1 MKSSTKS
8 ILPLLF
14 IFLSYQILPAQ
25 ITLPSVFGDHMV
37 LQQKRVNPVWGWA
50 NAGEMVKVEISG
62 QSHLT
67 KADQEGYWKVELR
80 PIPAGGPYR
89 LHIEGE
95 TSRFFFDDVLVGEVW
110 ICSGQSNMAW
120 TVNNSNSAE
129 LEILSADYPD
139 IRLISVPR
147 VGTQEAQSDFEGEW
161 TRCSPKTVR
170 DFSAVGYFFGRRL
183 HQVLDV
189 PIGLI
194 DNAWGGSAAEAWV
207 RRDVL
212 ERDERF
218 DELMAWWKDQEATYN
233 YQELIKDWENSVKEW
248 ETNGRESNQPR
259 RPNNM
264 MTGNHRPANIYN
276 GVLHP
281 TIGYGIRGA
290 IWYQGESNASRADQ
304 YRDLFPLMIQ
314 HWRDEWGQGDFPFYY
329 VQLADFLVEADQ
341 PGDSEWAELREAQTM
356 TMDRLSNVG
365 QAVIIDVG
373 EGRDIHPRDK
383 QSVANRLVRWA
394 LAKDYGHD
402 ILFQSPT
409 YQSME
414 VQGNKVILTFEHV
427 GSGLYAFDTESP
439 MGFTV
444 AGSDEKFLWA
454 KAKII
459 NANQV
464 EVWNDRIR
472 NPAAVRYAWTNNPIC
487 NMYNRDG
494 LPMTPFRTDNWPRV
508 TAGKHHR

>member
-1 MKSSTKS
+1 
-8 ILPLLF
+8 
-14 IFLSYQILPAQ
+14 
-25 ITLPSVFGDHMV
+25 
-37 LQQKRVNPVWGWA
+37 
-50 NAGEMVKVEISG
+50 
-62 QSHLT
+62 
-67 KADQEGYWKVELR
+67 
-80 PIPAGGPYR
+80 
-89 LHIEGE
+89 
-95 TSRFFFDDVLVGEVW
+95 
-110 ICSGQSNMAW
+110 
-120 TVNNSNSAE
+120 
-129 LEILSADYPD
+129 
-139 IRLISVPR
+139 
-147 VGTQEAQSDFEGEW
+147 
-161 TRCSPKTVR
+161 
-170 DFSAVGYFFGRRL
+170 
-183 HQVLDV
+183 
-189 PIGLI
+189 
-194 DNAWGGSAAEAWV
+194 
-207 RRDVL
+207 
-212 ERDERF
+212 
-218 DELMAWWKDQEATYN
+218 
-233 YQELIKDWENSVKEW
+233 
-248 ETNGRESNQPR
+248 
-259 RPNNM
+259 
-264 MTGNHRPANIYN
+264 
-276 GVLHP
+276 
-281 TIGYGIRGA
+281 
-290 IWYQGESNASRADQ
+290 
-304 YRDLFPLMIQ
+304 DLFPLMIQ